1 MNMSN
6 RFPIP
11 AAVRLFLALI
21 LSASFA
27 LGQSVDLRPYFN
39 FLLKDGFTLIFE
51 GETEDVME
59 EGEFIDARWV
69 YQTIVR
75 SEAGEVTESILRT
88 SNTVRTP
95 EGNVAFTIDG
105 NLRIDGGGVTDVG
118 TDGYS
123 FFMGEFVTIE
133 IRHDADPL
141 FLPATAT
148 IGQTFASTFSRTTRT
163 AFSGDDFMETTT
175 EIERETTVVGIES
188 VIVPAGTFEA
198 LVIEQI
204 ERRET
209 PIFGSVTMTDIERTR
224 QWLVRDVGL
233 VKVEVYESSEI
244 ANFEN
249 EEERL
254 TSTFRLVEFLE
265 SYQPGPTEAVFSGAG
280 SLIAG
285 DTEFFFQPWFGFFLG
300 ISEGSPWI
308 YHPGFGF
315 VYSLGASGPDG
326 RWFFSPDA
334 RIGTFYIDNRCVTY
348 TLIDDLETD
357 ELSARLTGWFFTNVD
372 GGTWFYFE
380 ADILAATLTFWPNG
394 QAPATTIQFTPI
406 FSEEDF

>member
-1 MNMSN
+1 MPF
-6 RFPIP
+6 FPIP
-11 AAVRLFLALI
+11 AAAKFFFAVI
-21 LSASFA
+21 LSAPFA

-51 GETEDVME
+51 GEAEDFME
-59 EGEFIDARWV
+59 EDELIDARWV

-75 SEAGEVTESILRT
+75 SEAGGVTETTLRT

-105 NLRIDGGGVTDVG
+105 NLRIDADGVTDIG

-123 FFMGEFVTIE
+123 FFMGEFVTIQ
-133 IRHDADPL
+133 IRHDVDPL

-148 IGQTFASTFSRTTRT
+148 IGQTFPLTFSRTTRT
-163 AFSGDDFMETTT
+163 AFSGDDFDEITT
-175 EIERETTVVGIES
+175 EIEGEISVVGFES
-188 VIVPAGTFEA
+188 VTVPAGTFEA
-198 LVIEQI
+198 LIIEQI

-209 PIFGSVTMTDIERTR
+209 TLFGSITMTDVERTR
-224 QWLVRDVGL
+224 QWMAPDVGF
-233 VKVEVYESSEI
+233 VKVEVYESSEMTGVP
-244 ANFEN
+244 AED
-249 EEERL
+249 ERL
-254 TSTFRLVEFLE
+254 TSTFELVEFLE

-280 SLIAG
+280 SLIDG
-285 DTEFFFQPWFGFFLG
+285 DSEFFFQPWFGFFLG
-300 ISEGSPWI
+300 IAEGSPWI

-315 VYSLGASGPDG
+315 IYSLGSSGPDG
-326 RWFFSPDA
+326 RWFFSPDP
-334 RIGTFYIDNRCVTY
+334 RIGTFYINNQCVTY

-357 ELSARLTGWFFTNVD
+357 ELSARLFGWFYTTVD

-394 QAPATTIQFTPI
+394 QAPSTTIQFEPI
-406 FSEEDF
+406 FSVEDL